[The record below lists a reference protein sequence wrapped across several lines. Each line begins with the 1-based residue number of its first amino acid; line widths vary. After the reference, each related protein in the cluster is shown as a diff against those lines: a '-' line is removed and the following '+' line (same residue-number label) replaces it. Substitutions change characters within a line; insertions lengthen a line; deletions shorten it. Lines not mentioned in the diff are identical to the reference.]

1 MVTFGSGSNYYMP
14 MDREYGSAPTKPRDT
29 NDVGVDIGDI
39 GTSFGLGPIPNI
51 PTIGARLRTGTKTA
65 ELTFM
70 GAHKGSSQ
78 GHTPEMYGEMQ
89 RQALREMQKANEVNF
104 TTHATV
110 GVYGMAGMDQQGNF
124 SRHAKG
130 AAVDEIKRAI
140 DFAADVARGG
150 SVVVHTGEFQRAI
163 VEADWN
169 KDKKFKMF
177 EKEEDVSSFK
187 VVDTRTGGV
196 IQEARK
202 NRNVPRPLWK
212 KYNPEDEFWGKNGG
226 KAYVDHNGAEVKEG
240 DYIDYWGNKV
250 ERSER
255 VPRFDAKEG
264 KFVTREVDW
273 NELCKDAQEMTSE
286 AKATWERWK
295 RGEISDEKFK
305 ESPWSRFKEAKSI
318 QEVDVRPEEAYIIT
332 TLENNAAN
340 SRGWAYNYAGRFE
353 DHVKQREKILK
364 ALELYEKIE
373 GATNEEEKWKL
384 KQNVRDIYP
393 GLVPEDA
400 QMPTEI
406 LKDLLKETDRQ
417 IRSSRESSASQW
429 SQAHEQME
437 TMKHVESAETY
448 AKKESYGAYAD
459 AGIQAMRR
467 SMELDRK
474 GQLKQPIFI
483 SMENLYPETY
493 GAHPDELITLVKGSQ
508 ERMAEV
514 LQKNYKMSEEEAH
527 KKAQDHIGA
536 TFDTG
541 HFNMWRKYFQND
553 PAKTIEQNDK
563 EFNQWFLNQVESL
576 AKSGIVKHL
585 HIVDNYGYQ
594 DEHLAPGQG
603 NTPVKEAIKIF
614 KKYGFNGEMI
624 VEAGADYT
632 TDTSGFQTMAKAWKY
647 FGNPVYGGG
656 ISGGVQERRWGEVQ
670 YGYFGQTQPPY
681 FTVGSYAPSEDWTV
695 WSGTPL
701 E

>member
-14 MDREYGSAPTKPRDT
+14 MDREYGIAPTKPKDT

-39 GTSFGLGPIPNI
+39 GTTLALGPIPNI
-51 PTIGARLRTGTKTA
+51 PTVGAKLRTGTKVG
-65 ELTFM
+65 EIVFM
-70 GAHKGSSQ
+70 GAHKGSPQ
-78 GHTPEMYGEMQ
+78 GHTPEMYGEIQ

-124 SRHAKG
+124 SRHAKR

-150 SVVVHTGEFQRAI
+150 SVVVHTGEFQRAM

-169 KDKKFKMF
+169 KDQKFKMF
-177 EKEEDVSSFK
+177 EKEEEVSSFK

-212 KYNPEDEFWGKNGG
+212 KYTEEDEFWEKQGG
-226 KAYVDHNGAEVKEG
+226 KEYTDSTGQTVKPG

-250 ERSER
+250 ERTDR
-255 VPRFDAKEG
+255 VPRYDSKEG
-264 KFVTREVDW
+264 RFLTREVGW
-273 NELCKDAQEMTSE
+273 EELCKDAQEMTTE
-286 AKATWERWK
+286 AKATWEKWK

-305 ESPWSRFKEAKSI
+305 ESPWVRFEKANSI
-318 QEVDVRPEEAYIIT
+318 TEIEIRPEEAYIIT
-332 TLENNAAN
+332 TLENNAGN
-340 SRGWAYNYAGRFE
+340 SRGWAHHYGGSFDE
-353 DHVKQREKILK
+353 HVKRREKIQK
-364 ALELYEKIE
+364 ALDLYQKIE
-373 GATNEEEKWKL
+373 GATSDDEKWKL
-384 KQNVRDIYP
+384 KQQVRSMLP

-406 LKDLLKETDRQ
+406 LTDALKDIDRQ

-437 TMKHVESAETY
+437 TMKYVESADTY
-448 AKKESYGAYAD
+448 ALKESYGAYAD

-467 SMELDRK
+467 SMELEK
-474 GQLKQPIFI
+474 HGKLKQPIFI

-493 GAHPDELITLVKGSQ
+493 GAHPDELIKLIKGSQ
-508 ERMAEV
+508 DRMAEV
-514 LQKNYKMSEEEAH
+514 LQKSYKMSEEEAR
-527 KKAQDHIGA
+527 KKAEDHIGA

-553 PAKTIEQNDK
+553 PSKTIGQNDK
-563 EFNQWFLNQVESL
+563 VFNQWFLAQVENL
-576 AKSGIVKHL
+576 AKSGVVKHL

-603 NTPVKEAIKIF
+603 NTPVKEAIQIF
-614 KKYGFNGEMI
+614 KKYGFKGEMI
-624 VEAGADYT
+624 VEAGADYS
-632 TDTSGFQTMAKAWKY
+632 TDSSGFQTMAKAWKY

-656 ISGGVQERRWGEVQ
+656 ASGGVHEKRWGEVQ
-670 YGYFGQTQPPY
+670 YGYFGQIQPPY